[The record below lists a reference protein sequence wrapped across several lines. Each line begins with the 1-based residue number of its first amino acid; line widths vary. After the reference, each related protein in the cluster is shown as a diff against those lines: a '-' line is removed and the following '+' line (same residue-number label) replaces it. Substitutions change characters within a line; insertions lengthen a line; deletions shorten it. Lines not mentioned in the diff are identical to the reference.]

1 MALGIDVYRSFQTVT
16 SWPKVKQ
23 AGVTFV
29 YVKLSDG
36 GGMPKGG
43 RGDNE
48 VHGAKSVGIPVGG
61 YHFVQADPGPEA
73 QADILL
79 GEVLRLDATGCVPML
94 DLEDNPPGSKLPNI
108 PDSQKAAFGKAFCH
122 RIAARGFRPGVYM
135 SNALAKTLRPD
146 TWGVPGLVIWIARYG
161 ARPDA
166 AAGRYD
172 IHQYSSSGSIA
183 GISASGIDLDESYS
197 TAHLGARTITPVAEE
212 DEDMSSDRGEA
223 TEPGQW
229 GKLHIPVNGGRY
241 LRLASSY
248 DQPITIDGI
257 SLVGDTPGKAGRDVV
272 TVQAG
277 GKVDAD
283 RPGPWDLAGA
293 SADYANK
300 SHVVIRYQCTGAV
313 KGWVNSRA

>member
-1 MALGIDVYRSFQTVT
+1 MALGIDIYRRFQTVT
-16 SWPKVKQ
+16 SWPAVKR

-36 GGMPKGG
+36 GGTPAGG
-43 RGDNE
+43 RADNE
-48 VHGAKSVGIPVGG
+48 VNGARSVGIPVGG
-61 YHFVQADPGPEA
+61 YHFVQASPGAAA
-73 QADILL
+73 QADVLL
-79 GEVLRLDATGCVPML
+79 GEVIRLGATGCVPML
-94 DLEDNPPGSKLPNI
+94 DLEDNPPGSEAQNI
-108 PDSQKAAFGKAFCH
+108 PDSQKAAFGRAFCQ
-122 RIAARGFRPGVYM
+122 RIDARGFRPGVYM
-135 SNALAKTLRPD
+135 NNALATLLRPD
-146 TWGVPGLVIWIARYG
+146 RWGIPGLVIWIARYG

-172 IHQYSSSGSIA
+172 IHQYSSSGTIP
-183 GISASGIDLDESYS
+183 GISAAGVDLDESYT
-197 TAHLGARTITPVAEE
+197 TAHFGALKTPGEEE

-223 TEPGQW
+223 TEPGEW

-248 DQPITIDGI
+248 DQPITLDGI
-257 SLVGDTPGKAGRDVV
+257 SLVGDTPGVAGRDVV

-293 SADYANK
+293 SGAYASK
-300 SHVVIRYQCTGAV
+300 SHVVVRYQCAGAV
-313 KGWVNSRA
+313 KGWVNNRA

>member
-1 MALGIDVYRSFQTVT
+1 MALGIDIYRRFQTVT
-16 SWPKVKQ
+16 SWPRVKQ

-29 YVKLSDG
+29 YVKLTDG
-36 GGMPKGG
+36 GGTPAGG
-43 RGDNE
+43 TGDNE
-48 VHGAKSVGIPVGG
+48 VNGARSVGIPVGG
-61 YHFVQADPGPEA
+61 YHFVQANPGAEA

-79 GEVLRLDATGCVPML
+79 GEVTRLGATGCVPML
-94 DLEDNPPGSKLPNI
+94 DLEDNPAGSAMPNI
-108 PDSQKAAFGKAFCH
+108 PDSQKAAFGKAFC
-122 RIAARGFRPGVYM
+122 RRLDARGFRPGVYM
-135 SNALAKTLRPD
+135 NNALATLLRPD
-146 TWGVPGLVIWIARYG
+146 NWGIPGLVIWIARYG
-161 ARPDA
+161 ARPAA

-172 IHQYSSSGSIA
+172 IHQYSSSGSIPGITAA
-183 GISASGIDLDESYS
+183 GVDLDESY
-197 TAHLGARTITPVAEE
+197 TGAHLGAFKIPGDEE

-223 TEPGQW
+223 TEPGEW

-248 DQPITIDGI
+248 DQPITLDGI
-257 SLVGDTPGKAGRDVV
+257 SLVGDTPGLAGRDVV

-300 SHVVIRYQCTGAV
+300 SHVVVRYQCAGAI
-313 KGWVNSRA
+313 KGWVNNRA